1 MNIVSAGATDPGKKR
16 GNNEDAFLVH
26 DAFGL
31 FAVADGVGGSE
42 GGEVASWTAV
52 ETLASAFPDVLA
64 GKDRILPKGFSPES
78 NGEFLAFRSAVQ
90 LANSSIIEERSRRPE
105 LADMGTTLTA
115 LLLKEGRACLI
126 HVGDSRAYLFR
137 FGALRQIS
145 IDHKIVSEYV
155 RAGLLTPG
163 EARTSPYRHV
173 ITRALG
179 IGENVVPD
187 VTVHAVL
194 QGDVFLLCTDGLTN
208 MVPDNEIAN
217 VLSMHA
223 PREAVQELIDA
234 ANRGGGVDN
243 ITAVVVKVQEI

>member
-1 MNIVSAGATDPGKKR
+1 MNILSAGATDPGKKR
-16 GNNEDAFLVH
+16 DNNEDAFLVH
-26 DAFGL
+26 DSSGI

-42 GGEVASWTAV
+42 GGEVASRIAV
-52 ETLASAFPDVLA
+52 ETLASALPDMLG
-64 GKDRILPKGFSPES
+64 GKDRTLPQGFSREDNPEV
-78 NGEFLAFRSAVQ
+78 FALRSLVE
-90 LANSSIIEERSRRPE
+90 LANRSIREERSQRPE

-137 FGALRQIS
+137 SGELRQIS
-145 IDHKIVSEYV
+145 VDHTLVSEYV

-179 IGENVVPD
+179 SGVNVVSD
-187 VTVHAVL
+187 TTVQTVKR
-194 QGDVFLLCTDGLTN
+194 GDIFLLCTDGLTD
-208 MVPDNEIAN
+208 MVTDEEIAKILATN
-217 VLSMHA
+217 A
-223 PREAVQELIDA
+223 PPEAVKELIDR

-243 ITAVVVKVQEI
+243 ITAVVVQVREL